1 MNSKKGQIS
10 YAPALNES
18 ESADLV
24 AVACCRGCGE
34 PSTEDVVDLGS
45 VPLANSLVSQG
56 HAETTK
62 TFPLSVF
69 FCKKC
74 TLTQLRQTVSPR
86 ALFSEY
92 PYFSSF
98 SDTMLESSRKL
109 AIRVAEQLRLNSH
122 SLVLE
127 VGSNDGYLLKNY
139 LQMGIPVLGIE
150 PAKNIAEFA
159 QAKGIPTLEEFF
171 SLALA
176 KTLSTEGK
184 KADVLHGNNV
194 IAHIPNVRENF
205 EAISTILKDD
215 GIAIIEVPYVKPLL
229 DDCLFDTIYHEH
241 FFYFSLTSIKFLANS
256 AHLQVLD
263 VEELAIHGGSL
274 RITLGLAGK
283 SSESVGKL
291 LEREKQWGVGEVE
304 TYHQLNE
311 KINHLGERLRKLLGQ
326 LKSQG
331 KNLAAYGA
339 SAKGTTLLSVLDIGV
354 ELNFVADRNISKQG
368 CLTPG
373 TNLKIL
379 HPDALRDHSIDYALL
394 LVWNCRHEIFD
405 QQLDYLK
412 QGGAFIV
419 PLPELRIVSFDHT
432 TNKIVESAV
441 P

>member
-18 ESADLV
+18 KSADLV
-24 AVACCRGCGE
+24 AVECCRGCGE
-34 PSTEDVVDLGS
+34 PSTEDVVSLGN

-56 HAETTK
+56 YLEATK

-69 FCKKC
+69 LCKKC
-74 TLTQLRQTVSPR
+74 TLTQLRQTVSPD

-109 AIRVAEQLRLNSH
+109 TIRVVEQQRLNSN

-139 LQMGIPVLGIE
+139 VQMGIPVLGIE
-150 PAKNIAEFA
+150 PAKNIAKFA
-159 QAKGIPTLEEFF
+159 KAKGIPTLEEFF

-176 KTLSTEGK
+176 KKLSAEGK

-205 EAISTILKDD
+205 EAIATVLKEN

-241 FFYFSLTSIKFLANS
+241 FFYFSLTSIKFLASS
-256 AHLQVLD
+256 AHLQVID
-263 VEELAIHGGSL
+263 VEELTIHGGSL
-274 RITLGLAGK
+274 RITLGLAGNP
-283 SSESVGKL
+283 SDAVGNL
-291 LEREKQWGVGEVE
+291 LEKEKQWGVSELA
-304 TYHQLNE
+304 TYHQLND
-311 KINHLGERLRKLLGQ
+311 KISNLGERLRQLLSQ
-326 LKSQG
+326 LKLQG
-331 KNLAAYGA
+331 KSLAAYGA
-339 SAKGTTLLSVLDIGV
+339 SAKGTTLLSVLDIGS

-373 TNLKIL
+373 TNLEIL
-379 HPDALRDHSIDYALL
+379 HPDALRERSIDYALL
-394 LVWNCRHEIFD
+394 LVWNCRYEIFD
-405 QQLDYLK
+405 QQIDYLR

-419 PLPELRIVSFDHT
+419 PLPELRIVHFDHAA
-432 TNKIVESAV
+432 NKIVESAL
-441 P
+441 